1 MSKPSIQNVTTT
13 QTFQN
18 WLDKTNEMVDIFR
31 DSAITASASG
41 DETTGDAT
49 VVGDF
54 TANNMI
60 AYDQFRVDEVI
71 SRTPG
76 NTIQYDSP
84 IEITGAISP
93 ITATFNYGATGG
105 KIRFTEGT
113 NTWDHG
119 FDNITE
125 ANLITQWNG
134 EEKLKLSNAG
144 VLTVDSIVVKT
155 GIEIVGDDVGA
166 SSITVTDATI
176 SGNLIAN
183 NAVITTLTS
192 NDIRG
197 RFTGDI
203 YHPQGNKIFENGG
216 PGAEV
221 PATFTGNVLGTVS
234 SLTNHDTDDL
244 KEGATNLY
252 YTNTRARNAISGG
265 TGVDVS
271 SGGVVSIGQ
280 VVATTSDVGFKTVT
294 ATGDITAFGTVSDM
308 TMKENINPIDNA
320 LDKVM
325 QLGGY
330 TFNYIS
336 NPDQEMTGVM
346 AQEIEKV
353 IPGIVYP
360 TKDPVTGKE
369 TYAVRHG
376 NLVGLLIEAIKELS
390 AKVGK

>member
-1 MSKPSIQNVTTT
+1 MSKPSIQNITTT

-60 AYDQFRVDEVI
+60 AYDQFRVDEVVA
-71 SRTPG
+71 RTPG

-84 IEITGAISP
+84 VEITGAISP
-93 ITATFNYGATGG
+93 IVATFNYGASGG
-105 KIRFTEGT
+105 RVRFTEGT
-113 NTWDHG
+113 NTWDQG
-119 FDNITE
+119 FDTLAG
-125 ANLITQWNG
+125 ANFVHMWNG

-144 VLTVDSIVVKT
+144 VLTVNSIVVTTSIDIIGDT
-155 GIEIVGDDVGA
+155 GGG
-166 SSITVTDATI
+166 SINLADATI
-176 SGNLIAN
+176 TGNLIAN

-216 PGAEV
+216 PGAEI

-234 SLTNHDTDDL
+234 SLTNHTTNDL
-244 KEGATNLY
+244 TEGSENLY
-252 YTNTRARNAISGG
+252 FTNTRARDAVSGG
-265 TGVDVS
+265 TGVDVT
-271 SGGVVSIGQ
+271 SGGVISIGQ
-280 VVATTSDVGFKTVT
+280 NVATTADVGFKTVT
-294 ATGDITAFGTVSDM
+294 ATGDITAFGTISDI
-308 TMKENINPIDNA
+308 TMKENINPISNA
-320 LDKVM
+320 LDKIS

-330 TFNYIS
+330 TFNYKG
-336 NPDQEMTGVM
+336 NETPMTGVM
-346 AQEIEKV
+346 AQELQKV
-353 IPGIVYP
+353 LPEAVYQ
-360 TKDPVTGKE
+360 TNDPKTNE
-369 TYAVRHG
+369 TVYAVRHG
-376 NLVGLLIEAIKELS
+376 NVIGLLIEAIKELQE
-390 AKVGK
+390 KVGK

>member
-1 MSKPSIQNVTTT
+1 MSKPSIQNITTT

-60 AYDQFRVDEVI
+60 AYDQFRVDEVVA
-71 SRTPG
+71 RTPG

-84 IEITGAISP
+84 VEITGAISP
-93 ITATFNYGATGG
+93 VVATFNYGASGG
-105 KIRFTEGT
+105 RVRFTEGT
-113 NTWDHG
+113 NTWDQG
-119 FDNITE
+119 FDTLAG
-125 ANLITQWNG
+125 ANFVHMWNG

-144 VLTVDSIVVKT
+144 VLTVNSIVVTTSIDIIGDT
-155 GIEIVGDDVGA
+155 GGG
-166 SSITVTDATI
+166 SINLADATI
-176 SGNLIAN
+176 TGNLIAN

-216 PGAEV
+216 PGAEI

-234 SLTNHDTDDL
+234 SLTNHTTNDL
-244 KEGATNLY
+244 TEGSENLY
-252 YTNTRARNAISGG
+252 FTNTRARDAVSGG
-265 TGVDVS
+265 TGVDVT
-271 SGGVVSIGQ
+271 SGGVISIGQ
-280 VVATTSDVGFKTVT
+280 NVATTADVGFKTVT
-294 ATGDITAFGTVSDM
+294 ATGDITAFGTISDI
-308 TMKENINPIDNA
+308 TMKENINPISNA
-320 LDKVM
+320 LDKIS

-330 TFNYIS
+330 TFNYKG
-336 NPDQEMTGVM
+336 NETPMTGVM
-346 AQEIEKV
+346 AQELQKV
-353 IPGIVYP
+353 LPEAVYQ
-360 TKDPVTGKE
+360 TNDPKTNE
-369 TYAVRHG
+369 TVYAVRHG
-376 NLVGLLIEAIKELS
+376 NVIGLLIEAIKELQE
-390 AKVGK
+390 KVGK

>member
-49 VVGDF
+49 VIGDF

-60 AYDQFRVDEVI
+60 AYDQFRVDEIVA
-71 SRTPG
+71 RTPG
-76 NTIQYDSP
+76 NIIQYDSP
-84 IEITGAISP
+84 IQITGAISP
-93 ITATFNYGATGG
+93 IVATFNYGATGA

-113 NTWDHG
+113 NTWDQG
-119 FDNITE
+119 FDNITN

-155 GIEIVGDDVGA
+155 GIDIVGDSGGG
-166 SSITVTDATI
+166 SINLADATI
-176 SGNLIAN
+176 TGTLIAN
-183 NAVITTLTS
+183 TATFNTLTCA
-192 NDIRG
+192 DIRG
-197 RFTGDI
+197 NLYGDI
-203 YHPQGNKIFENGG
+203 FTPDGVKVFENG
-216 PGAEV
+216 PGGGI
-221 PATFTGNVLGTVS
+221 PATYTGNVLGTVS

-244 KEGATNLY
+244 DEGTENLY
-252 YTNTRARNAISGG
+252 YTNARVRNAISGG
-265 TGVDVS
+265 TGVGVT
-271 SGGVVSIGQ
+271 SGGVISIGQ
-280 VVATTSDVGFKTVT
+280 NVGTNADVGFKTVT
-294 ATGDITAFGTVSDM
+294 ATGDITAFGTVSDI
-308 TMKENINPIDNA
+308 TMKENINPIENA

-330 TFNYIS
+330 TFNYKS
-336 NPDQEMTGVM
+336 DPNQEMSGVM

-390 AKVGK
+390 SKLEK